1 MKISNKISAKFTCNE
16 LFYLPKGELCLLTLE
31 LMLSVRTKVG
41 RAYFRKL
48 LQDIF
53 EEVVG
58 KWAKK
63 VAQ

>member
-16 LFYLPKGELCLLTLE
+16 LFYLPKGEPYLLTLE
-31 LMLSVRTKVG
+31 LMLSVRTKFG

-63 VAQ
+63 IAQ